1 MGEEKEVRRRMG
13 LREAAQITGVP
24 IPTLSYWVTTGIIR
38 PKEATGEGRGRR
50 YTFSL
55 LNLIEILTV
64 VKLRKRGLPMQR
76 LRRAVEVLERRVD
89 VSRPLAMLTL
99 VTDGQD
105 LFEVV
110 EGDGELARVVRC
122 HDGQGVFAIALDE
135 VYREVKKGIDE
146 AAMHWVKVV

>member
-1 MGEEKEVRRRMG
+1 
-13 LREAAQITGVP
+13 
-24 IPTLSYWVTTGIIR
+24 
-38 PKEATGEGRGRR
+38 
-50 YTFSL
+50 
-55 LNLIEILTV
+55 
-64 VKLRKRGLPMQR
+64 MQR

-110 EGDGELARVVRC
+110 EGEGELARVVRC

-135 VYREVKKGIDE
+135 IYQEVKKGMDE
-146 AAMHWVKVV
+146 AAVHRVGVV